1 MSKRGHIPKPIFEP
15 CAGGGVELRVPKWA
29 DFEEWVDLRR
39 ANRDHLQPWEPTWK
53 DEHLKR
59 HAYKARLSQFKTMI
73 STDTGYPFHM
83 FRADDN
89 RLVGACNL
97 THVQRGSLQC
107 AHIGYWVGEAF
118 SRKGFARASLR
129 ATLRFAFDDL
139 GLHRV
144 SAAVQAD
151 NIASIKLLES
161 TGFTKEGVARSYL
174 KVDGQWQDH
183 LIYAKLSTD

>member
-15 CAGGGVELRVPKWA
+15 CAGGGAQLRVPKWA
-29 DFEEWVDLRR
+29 DFEDWVNLRR
-39 ANRDHLQPWEPTWK
+39 ANRNYLQPWEPTWK
-53 DEHLKR
+53 EQHLSR
-59 HAYKARLSQFKTMI
+59 QSYKSRLAQFKKMI
-73 STDTGYPFHM
+73 AADTGYPFHV

-97 THVQRGSLQC
+97 THVQRGALQC
-107 AHIGYWVGEAF
+107 AHIGYWVGQEYA
-118 SRKGFARASLR
+118 RNGFARASLR
-129 ATLRFAFDDL
+129 ASLRFAFDDL

-151 NIASIKLLES
+151 NVASIKLLET

-174 KVDGQWQDH
+174 KIDNIWQDH
-183 LIYAKLSTD
+183 IIYAKLSTD